1 MNIFHAFDNAFG
13 GHDFQVDNHSYQIR
27 ENIFHGQD
35 IYENGQLVS
44 STKPNIFNGVDI
56 HNSQNE
62 LIVSTK
68 SNIFGGYDIVS
79 GNGEFEGSIIH
90 DATGI
95 NYYNQSGVHSMIP
108 IEQSNA
114 TTILNYQDPLAHI
127 GSYVL
132 PTLIL

>member
-1 MNIFHAFDNAFG
+1 MDIFNAFDNAFG
-13 GHDFQVDNHSYQIR
+13 GHDFQVDNHSYQTR
-27 ENIFHGQD
+27 ENIFNGQD
-35 IYENGQLVS
+35 IYENGQLVAA
-44 STKPNIFNGVDI
+44 TKPNIFNGVDM

-68 SNIFGGYDIVS
+68 SNVFGGHDIVS
-79 GNGEFEGSIIH
+79 GHGEFEGYTTH
-90 DATGI
+90 DAMGTTFHDP
-95 NYYNQSGVHSMIP
+95 SGTLSTIP
-108 IEQSNA
+108 FDQSNA